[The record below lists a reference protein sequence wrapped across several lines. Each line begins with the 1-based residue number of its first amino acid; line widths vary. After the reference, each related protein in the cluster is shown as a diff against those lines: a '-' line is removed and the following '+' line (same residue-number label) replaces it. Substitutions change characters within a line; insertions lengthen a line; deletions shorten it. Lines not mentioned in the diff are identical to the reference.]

1 MKAIERRHLKQ
12 NDFVATV
19 KRATDYFQTNR
30 ETITVTA
37 VVVAV
42 VALAGG
48 GFYFWKQRTN
58 DHASE
63 MFGLAMAI
71 TEAQIAPPSTLPGAI
86 QAPGT
91 YPTEKAKLEAAVTAF
106 QAVAS
111 AYPATDSGTAAKY
124 QAADALLALDRLPE
138 AEQGFQDVVSRA
150 PSSIYGPLAKLGL
163 AGAYAA
169 EKQYDKAIQV
179 YNDLAAQRDSA
190 LPVDGILM
198 QLGQTCLRAGRSQD
212 ARVAFK
218 RVVDEFPDSLY
229 ASAAKTQLAQISA
242 P

>member
-12 NDFVATV
+12 NDFAATV
-19 KRATDYFQTNR
+19 KRAAAYFEANR
-30 ETITVTA
+30 EAITVTA

-42 VALAGG
+42 VVLAGG

-71 TEAQIAPPSTLPGAI
+71 TEAQIAPPSTLPGAS

-91 YPTEKAKLEAAVTAF
+91 YPTEKAKLEAAATAF
-106 QAVAS
+106 EAVAS
-111 AYPATDSGTAAKY
+111 TYPSTDSGTAAKY
-124 QAADALLALDRLPE
+124 QAAAALLALERLPE
-138 AEQGFQDVVSRA
+138 AEQGFQDVLSRA
-150 PSSIYGPLAKLGL
+150 PASMYGPLAKLGL
-163 AGAYAA
+163 AGTYAA
-169 EKQYDKAIQV
+169 EKQYDKAIQM

-198 QLGQTCLRAGRSQD
+198 QLGQTYLRAGRSQD

-229 ASAAKTQLAQISA
+229 ATAARTQLAQISA